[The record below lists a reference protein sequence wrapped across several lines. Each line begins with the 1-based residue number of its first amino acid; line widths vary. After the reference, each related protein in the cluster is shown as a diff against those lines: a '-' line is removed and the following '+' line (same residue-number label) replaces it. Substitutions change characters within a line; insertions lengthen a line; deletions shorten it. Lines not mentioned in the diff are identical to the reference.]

1 MTAWIRR
8 CAVMIGVA
16 ILVTTPITVAQ
27 ADGMKRAP
35 SSTSADE
42 RALDRYHDGR
52 RAMDEGDLLIAARY
66 FREAISLDRRLLG
79 ARRAYARILVVTDR
93 PERAQSVLAKGLEIV
108 PDDLPTARLLARIA
122 RSNGNTEMA
131 IRALE
136 AIRPPADSPETQIR
150 SHLGDL
156 YRRNKQYAKAAAV
169 YAELR
174 AVQPA
179 APKWILGEAI
189 SQDRRGETEAARKA
203 WTALLEQDGVGK
215 AVRRYAENRHRIL
228 RNDQVPYGD

>member
-1 MTAWIRR
+1 MTGWMRHVI
-8 CAVMIGVA
+8 VMIGVA
-16 ILVTTPITVAQ
+16 VLVITPVAVVQ

-42 RALDRYHDGR
+42 RALDRYHQGR

-66 FREAISLDRRLLG
+66 FREAVSLDRGLLS
-79 ARRAYARILVVTDR
+79 ARRAYARILMATER
-93 PERAQSVLAKGLEIV
+93 PGRAQSVLAEGLEIV

-122 RSNGNTEMA
+122 RGNNDTEMA

-156 YRRNKQYAKAAAV
+156 YRHNKQYAKAAAV

-174 AVQPA
+174 AVQPS
-179 APKWILGEAI
+179 APEWILGEAI
-189 SQDRRGETEAARKA
+189 SHDRHGEAGAAREA
-203 WTALLEQDGVGK
+203 WSALLKQDGVDK
-215 AVRRYAENRHRIL
+215 SVHRYAENRRRIL
-228 RNDQVPYGD
+228 RNGEVPYGD

>member
-1 MTAWIRR
+1 MRGWSGIFALIFSIAIMTTAP
-8 CAVMIGVA
+8 MA
-16 ILVTTPITVAQ
+16 IAQ

-42 RALDRYHDGR
+42 RALDRYHHGR

-79 ARRAYARILVVTDR
+79 ARRAYARILVLTDR
-93 PERAQSVLAKGLEIV
+93 PKRAQSVLAEGLEIAS
-108 PDDLPTARLLARIA
+108 DDLPTARLLARIA
-122 RSNGNTEMA
+122 RSNGNIEMA

-150 SHLGDL
+150 AHLGDL
-156 YRRNKQYAKAAAV
+156 YRRSEQYAKAAAV

-174 AVQPA
+174 AAQPS
-179 APKWILGEAI
+179 APEWILGEAI
-189 SQDRRGETEAARKA
+189 SQDRRGEAKAARTA
-203 WTALLEQDGVGK
+203 WSALLDRDGLDDS
-215 AVRRYAENRHRIL
+215 VRRYAENRRRIL
-228 RNDQVPYGD
+228 RDGQVPYGD

>member
-1 MTAWIRR
+1 MRGWPRLFAAVISIALITTAPM
-8 CAVMIGVA
+8 A
-16 ILVTTPITVAQ
+16 VAQ

-42 RALDRYHDGR
+42 RALDRYQDGR
-52 RAMDEGDLLIAARY
+52 RAMDNGDLLIAARY
-66 FREAISLDRRLLG
+66 FREAISLDRNLLG
-79 ARRAYARILVVTDR
+79 ARRAYARILVVTER
-93 PERAQSVLAKGLEIV
+93 PERAQSVLAEGLEIV
-108 PDDLPTARLLARIA
+108 PDDLPTARLLARVA
-122 RSNGNTEMA
+122 RRNNDIKMA

-174 AVQPA
+174 AVQPS

-189 SQDRRGETEAARKA
+189 SQDRRGEAEAARKA
-203 WTALLEQDGVGK
+203 WTALLEQDGVDN
-215 AVRRYAENRHRIL
+215 AVRRYAENRRRIL
-228 RNDQVPYGD
+228 RNNQVPYGD